1 MVGGSTAR
9 PSGRAWSVG
18 RGRLGEHSSS
28 SAYEQALL
36 LAPAPQ
42 DDERVATPSAQ
53 LCVGVGVATSAGAA
67 STSSLL
73 AFLLA
78 SSVPSIGTT
87 VVGSRIAGWPR

>member
-1 MVGGSTAR
+1 VVGGSSAR

-42 DDERVATPSAQ
+42 DDERVAAPSAQ
-53 LCVGVGVATSAGAA
+53 LCVSVGVAASAGAA
-67 STSSLL
+67 STSSSLV
-73 AFLLA
+73 FLLA
-78 SSVPSIGTT
+78 SSVPSLGPK
-87 VVGSRIAGWPR
+87 VVGSSVAG